1 MDLDSFMKLARKSS
15 GVDAREKRDEA
26 VGSVRGDSGRTGSG
40 PDGSGR
46 AGSASAGSGRAGS
59 GLAGSERRRSRGA
72 IVRTVIGLVIAL
84 VGAALFLYPI
94 ADSNQAQNQ
103 AYETIERAIV
113 TDTSEAP
120 SGTTPEGKRQKDGD
134 PAYQYLSDYNQKVR
148 DGTAESINDPWGIGS
163 NTDELSSV
171 GLSDGIVG
179 SITIDR
185 LNETIPLYLGAS
197 KDHLSVGAG
206 IVAGTSMPLGGEGNN
221 CVIAAHRG
229 AWHGLTMFRDI
240 EDIQMGDLIVIN
252 TPWDTLTYRASSV
265 QIITPDDVDAVKPQA
280 GKDLVTLLTCHPYG
294 HNYQRYLVIC
304 ERVQGEDAAPV
315 TTTTP
320 TTSKK
325 TFFDYIQQATLPS
338 ESSDL
343 TAERWVRAIGLLIIL
358 AAVVALAVYW
368 IGRLVSWV
376 RRRHAKKNSWVA
388 DSAGA
393 NAGAGY
399 GTGAGSGHNAG
410 AGANAGAGS
419 GHNAGAGANAGA
431 NTPNAHI
438 GDGTDDGI
446 QSERNSNRRSDPRR

>member
-15 GVDAREKRDEA
+15 GADAQEKRGEA
-26 VGSVRGDSGRTGSG
+26 VGSVRGGSG
-40 PDGSGR
+40 PV
-46 AGSASAGSGRAGS
+46 GSASAGSGR
-59 GLAGSERRRSRGA
+59 RRNRGA
-72 IVRTVIGLVIAL
+72 IVRTVIGLVIAF

-94 ADSNQAQNQ
+94 ADSNQAQDQ

-113 TDTSEAP
+113 TDTSQAP
-120 SGTTPEGKRQKDGD
+120 SGTTSQGKRQKDGD

-315 TTTTP
+315 TATTP

-325 TFFDYIQQATLPS
+325 TFFDYIEQATLPS

-368 IGRLVSWV
+368 LGRLVSWI
-376 RRRHAKKNSWVA
+376 RRRRGEKGSSVA
-388 DSAGA
+388 DGGA
-393 NAGAGY
+393 NAGVVAGTVVSSGA
-399 GTGAGSGHNAG
+399 GTGAGAAAGSADGAGAAAG
-410 AGANAGAGS
+410 AGADADADAITSANVRT
-419 GHNAGAGANAGA
+419 HANAG
-431 NTPNAHI
+431 T
-438 GDGTDDGI
+438 DGEI
-446 QSERNSNRRSDPRR
+446 QSKENSNHGSDLRR